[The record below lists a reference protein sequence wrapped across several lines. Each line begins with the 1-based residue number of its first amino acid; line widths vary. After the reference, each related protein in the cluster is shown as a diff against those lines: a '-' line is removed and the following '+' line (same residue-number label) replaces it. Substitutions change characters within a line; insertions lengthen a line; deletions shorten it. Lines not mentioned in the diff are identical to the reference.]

1 MHMPGRLRYR
11 QAGELILCCN
21 DERALMS
28 TENLIACHECDL
40 LQRLPGHQ
48 GSYVARCRRCS
59 AVLHRGVENS
69 IDRTLALTLAGVI
82 LFAVANSFPF
92 LAFKLKGQETQTTLI
107 TGVADLYN
115 QGKWEIAI
123 LVLLTTIV
131 VPMIQLLVQL
141 YVFVPLKF
149 NRIPWNMARVFR
161 FAQNLSPWSM
171 MEVFLIGI
179 IVAIVKLVGMA
190 QIIPGLA
197 LWSFAA
203 LIITLAAAAAN
214 MDSQVVW
221 GHVEYKR

>member
-1 MHMPGRLRYR
+1 
-11 QAGELILCCN
+11 
-21 DERALMS
+21 MS

-40 LQRLPGHQ
+40 LQRLPKRQ
-48 GSYVARCRRCS
+48 GKYVARCSRCN
-59 AVLHRGVENS
+59 AMLHRGVENS

-92 LAFKLKGQETQTTLI
+92 LAFKLQGQETRTTLI
-107 TGVADLYN
+107 TGVLDLYN

-131 VPMIQLLVQL
+131 VPLLQLLIQL

-149 NRIPWNMARVFR
+149 DRIPWKLAAVFR
-161 FAQNLSPWSM
+161 FAQSLSPWSM

-190 QIIPGLA
+190 QIVPGLA

-203 LIITLAAAAAN
+203 LIVTLAAAAAN
-214 MDSQVVW
+214 MDSRVVW
-221 GHVEYKR
+221 DRVEYRQ

>member
-1 MHMPGRLRYR
+1 
-11 QAGELILCCN
+11 
-21 DERALMS
+21 MS

-40 LQRLPGHQ
+40 LQRLPEHQ
-48 GSYVARCRRCS
+48 GSYVARCPRCN

-92 LAFKLKGQETQTTLI
+92 LAFKLKGQETQATLI
-107 TGVADLYN
+107 SGVLDLYN
-115 QGKWEIAI
+115 TGEWEIAV
-123 LVLLTTIV
+123 LVLLTTIL
-131 VPMIQLLVQL
+131 VPLVQLLILL

-149 NRIPWNMARVFR
+149 NRVPWKMASLFR
-161 FAQNLSPWSM
+161 IAQSMTPWSM

-197 LWSFAA
+197 LWSFVL

-221 GHVEYKR
+221 DRVEYQR